1 MTIDVEF
8 ARDAHTAPEAVIS
21 GDHRGAAR
29 QPRAAS
35 RQRGVLVLGL
45 GAGAVAG
52 YLGSR
57 RFHVQVLVGII
68 GLAALAGLARES
80 QTRSLARLAAW
91 DKRQH
96 ARQPHSDKARRV

>member
-1 MTIDVEF
+1 MAIDNGMG
-8 ARDAHTAPEAVIS
+8 RDAHTAPEAVIS
-21 GDHRGAAR
+21 GGHRGAAR
-29 QPRAAS
+29 QPGAAS

-45 GAGAVAG
+45 GAAAVAG

-57 RFHVQVLVGII
+57 RLHVQVLVGII

-91 DKRQH
+91 DKRRQ
-96 ARQPHSDKARRV
+96 ARQPRSGKARRV